1 MQRAESVHL
10 TGRFT
15 YPDDENP
22 FDERQ
27 AEAGDGA
34 VAAGRRRRQAEG
46 QEEADPVEEERHWDF
61 NQKET
66 PG

>member
-1 MQRAESVHL
+1 MELRSRERSL
-10 TGRFT
+10 SSS

-46 QEEADPVEEERHWDF
+46 QEEADPVEEECH
-61 NQKET
+61 
-66 PG
+66 